1 MATIGDTYL
10 NIADVYKRT
19 QNNDIADVIEMLS
32 ETNEMLQDM
41 ITIECNDGTTHLT
54 TIRTGLPAATFR
66 KLYQG
71 VQPSK
76 STTRQVRD
84 SVGMIEARS
93 QVDEKLVALSPNGK
107 KLRLTEATAF
117 LEAMNQTVAERLIY
131 GSTKNSPEEF
141 TGLTPRFNDLSAENA
156 TQIVD
161 AGGTGS
167 DNTSI
172 WFVVW
177 GERTCHALYPRG
189 SRAGIDRSDRGRVDA
204 FDDQGGK
211 YDALEEVFKWDI
223 GLSVRDWRFIARIA
237 NIPVSDMLVGD
248 VDLYSLMTKAFY
260 RLRQRKVIGGRA
272 AIYCNV
278 DVLETLDQLATNR
291 GVGDNFIRL
300 RTTEIEGKEIK
311 TYRGIPVRQVDAILN
326 TEGRVV

>member
-10 NIADVYKRT
+10 SIADVYRRT
-19 QNNDIADVIEMLS
+19 QRDEIADVIELLA

-41 ITIECNDGTTHLT
+41 IMVECNDGTTHLT
-54 TIRTGLPAATFR
+54 TTRTGLPAVTWR

-84 SVGMIEARS
+84 ATGMAEARS
-93 QVDEKLVALSPNGK
+93 QIDEALVKMSANPS

-117 LEAMNQTVAERLIY
+117 LEAMNIEVQEKLIY
-131 GSTKNSPEEF
+131 GSTKNSPEQF
-141 TGLTPRFNDLSAENA
+141 TGFMPRFDSLSAENKS
-156 TQIVD
+156 QIVD
-161 AGGTGS
+161 AGGTGN

-172 WFVVW
+172 LFVVW
-177 GERTCHALYPRG
+177 GERTSHGLYPKG
-189 SRAGIDRSDRGRVDA
+189 TTAGIERSDRGRVDA
-204 FDDQGGK
+204 TDENGGK
-211 YDALEEVFKWDI
+211 YDALEEVFKWNP
-223 GLSVRDWRFIARIA
+223 GLSVRDWRYVARIA
-237 NIPVSDMLVGD
+237 NIDVSELRAGN
-248 VDLYSLMTKAFY
+248 VDLYKLMTTAFY

-291 GVGDNFIRL
+291 GVPDNFIRL
-300 RTTEIEGKEIK
+300 KTTEIEGQEIK

-326 TEGRVV
+326 TEARVV